1 MFSALHTPSNCV
13 FLRRKFA
20 IVLQKVFVIII
31 RTVNSPV
38 GNCVH
43 SLGVGR
49 VHMVHR
55 VPFPEQPLPSL
66 VVGRG
71 AFPVAF
77 HAALTRPLRGACGE
91 NSEGVGR
98 GASAGQSLLPGRSG
112 SLLLR
117 LAAASAASGESYP
130 YLYIEGGR
138 GGGGGGG
145 EKRGSGEEGERGER
159 EMREWEGGERGGRE
173 K

>member
-1 MFSALHTPSNCV
+1 MHYTLLQLC

-138 GGGGGGG
+138 GGGGGG
-145 EKRGSGEEGERGER
+145 R
-159 EMREWEGGERGGRE
+159 ETREWGRGREGGERNEGVGRGREGGRE